1 MKRAGSVPCVTWGSH
16 EDARS
21 PWLAGVGSS
30 KWVPWP
36 LPTVARDV
44 FGCFTE
50 LLLRHEEIVSY
61 FQGGPG
67 TRRRPI
73 VPLAQ
78 GGLDNFA
85 ELFILSKAFPG
96 LRASALF
103 PIFSPRTSS
112 PPCPRSTCHIFIC
125 SEPAFLI
132 DCGLYEPRY
141 DICLIL

>member
-1 MKRAGSVPCVTWGSH
+1 MTWGSH
-16 EDARS
+16 EDAKS

-50 LLLRHEEIVSY
+50 LLLRHWEIVSY

-85 ELFILSKAFPG
+85 ELFILSKAFSGFEHQPCF
-96 LRASALF
+96 LYSLPEPPPHHALEAPVTF
-103 PIFSPRTSS
+103 LFA
-112 PPCPRSTCHIFIC
+112 RSLLF
-125 SEPAFLI
+125 
-132 DCGLYEPRY
+132 
-141 DICLIL
+141 